1 MPEFVNCMTFSEL
14 KKMVAAIEKDPNVT
28 DETKVMLDTGWDSL
42 QEILP
47 GSVTV
52 ETAQTF
58 EVQDE
63 LTKEFFGGYVLA
75 EKSEKF
81 DAVGYEEAVIVIKNL
96 Y

>member
-63 LTKEFFGGYVLA
+63 LTKEFFCGYVLA

-81 DAVGYEEAVIVIKNL
+81 DAVGDEEAVIVIKNL

>member
-14 KKMVAAIEKDPNVT
+14 KKMVASIETDPNVT

-63 LTKEFFGGYVLA
+63 LTTELFGGYVLA
-75 EKSEKF
+75 EKSGKF
-81 DAVGYEEAVIVIKNL
+81 VAVGDEEAVIVIKNL

>member
-58 EVQDE
+58 EVQDA

-81 DAVGYEEAVIVIKNL
+81 DAVGDEEAVIVIKNL

>member
-58 EVQDE
+58 KVQDE
-63 LTKEFFGGYVLA
+63 LTKEFLVATSWL
-75 EKSEKF
+75 KK
-81 DAVGYEEAVIVIKNL
+81 VRNL
-96 Y
+96 MRLETKKQ

>member
-14 KKMVAAIEKDPNVT
+14 KKIVAAIEKDPNVT

-58 EVQDE
+58 KVQDE
-63 LTKEFFGGYVLA
+63 LTEEFFGGYVLA

-81 DAVGYEEAVIVIKNL
+81 DAVGDEEAVIVIKNL

>member
-14 KKMVAAIEKDPNVT
+14 KKIVAAIEKDPNVT

-58 EVQDE
+58 KVQDE

-75 EKSEKF
+75 EKNEKF
-81 DAVGYEEAVIVIKNL
+81 DAVGDEEAVIVIKNL

>member
-58 EVQDE
+58 KVQDE
-63 LTKEFFGGYVLA
+63 LTKEFFWWLRL
-75 EKSEKF
+75 S
-81 DAVGYEEAVIVIKNL
+81 
-96 Y
+96 

>member
-1 MPEFVNCMTFSEL
+1 
-14 KKMVAAIEKDPNVT
+14 MVASIETDPNVT

-63 LTKEFFGGYVLA
+63 LTKEFLVA
-75 EKSEKF
+75 MC
-81 DAVGYEEAVIVIKNL
+81 
-96 Y
+96 

>member
-47 GSVTV
+47 G
-52 ETAQTF
+52 
-58 EVQDE
+58 
-63 LTKEFFGGYVLA
+63 
-75 EKSEKF
+75 
-81 DAVGYEEAVIVIKNL
+81 
-96 Y
+96 

>member
-14 KKMVAAIEKDPNVT
+14 KKIVAAIEKDPNVT

-58 EVQDE
+58 KVQDE

-75 EKSEKF
+75 KKSEKF
-81 DAVGYEEAVIVIKNL
+81 DAVGDEEAVIVIKNL

>member
-63 LTKEFFGGYVLA
+63 LTKKFFGGYVLA

-81 DAVGYEEAVIVIKNL
+81 DAVGDEEAVIVIKNL

>member
-58 EVQDE
+58 KVQDE

-75 EKSEKF
+75 EKIEKF
-81 DAVGYEEAVIVIKNL
+81 DAVGDEEAVIVIKNL